1 LPQRSKGDRRRNKK
15 TMALEIRG
23 MQRRPQKK
31 IPSKEAE
38 NNRMH
43 FLHIKSLP
51 KKAKLSLTPQ
61 KSLSFSFTETLEQ
74 TWKP

>member
-1 LPQRSKGDRRRNKK
+1 
-15 TMALEIRG
+15 MALEIRG
-23 MQRRPQKK
+23 MQRRPKK
-31 IPSKEAE
+31 NFHQRRQRIIECIFFIS
-38 NNRMH
+38 
-43 FLHIKSLP
+43 KSLP